1 MTRQEF
7 ERRGGDPRVAEKLFC
22 DGADLKRHEVAQRL
36 RGVVGRQDAMLMLRR
51 VGGKAIIWPM
61 VCHVME
67 RLLPQARCSVLFER
81 LQHLLGDK
89 EVLKGNMMSLLD
101 DLAARPPML
110 RLEAA
115 QEAAEWAAYSL
126 ASEAAA
132 RPGARTSLAEIAKL
146 GQADAMRWWVEEFA
160 AAGLRSALCGQMD
173 AWSAACCSAE
183 WAGGGDVADLA
194 IEAEWEWWI
203 S

>member
-1 MTRQEF
+1 MTIATFEERCGDGGLARLVFGDGGLDLTRRQIAE
-7 ERRGGDPRVAEKLFC
+7 RVAGVHGRL
-22 DGADLKRHEVAQRL
+22 GALPI
-36 RGVVGRQDAMLMLRR
+36 LRR

-61 VCHVME
+61 VCHVLE
-67 RLLPQARCSVLFER
+67 RLLPRARSVLLER
-81 LQHLLGDK
+81 LRRLLGDR
-89 EVLKGNMMSLLD
+89 EVLKGDMMSLLD
-101 DLAARPPML
+101 DLAARPPIL
-110 RLEAA
+110 SLDAA
-115 QEAAEWAAYSL
+115 QEYAEWAAYSS
-126 ASEAAA
+126 ASVDAA

-146 GQADAMRWWVEEFA
+146 VRADAMRWWVEEFA

-194 IEAEWEWWI
+194 TEAEWEWWI